1 MEPDRRAALLE
12 AKARALVRDNFF
24 GGADA
29 AISSVPVANGAA
41 LYDDGRVWLY
51 LPDDVRRALGRA
63 LALSVQRGAP
73 EVHVLVDDGTDAGV
87 LARRGALL
95 RPPAGVWRIEG
106 RSLVPVDPAPLPV
119 PMEPP
124 AGVEPL
130 VDMLRA
136 AGAEIVVEHGV
147 VLGEIRGLEVARVR
161 VGDDGTPVLEV
172 GVGRFDQEASAM
184 MHGHLPTEEAL
195 ARAISLV
202 RSHRHPGAAPHPVNR
217 LAHDRWLRAQVIEN
231 PSLVGLDKL
240 EPVAPTEPRANL
252 KDPHP
257 AAAVGHDANG
267 ATVLV
272 VCSAGID
279 LDLVPVAADLAAR
292 EHADR
297 VVLVTP
303 SRDQVPTTRSLVAR
317 LAVPAELVAVDG
329 DWPV

>member
-1 MEPDRRAALLE
+1 MQPDRRAALLE
-12 AKARALVRDNFF
+12 AKARALVRDHFLD
-24 GGADA
+24 GDEA
-29 AISSVPVANGAA
+29 ALASARLAGGAA
-41 LYDDGRVWLY
+41 LHDDRRAWLY
-51 LPDDVRRALGRA
+51 LADDPRRALGRA
-63 LALSVQRGAP
+63 LAFSVQREVP

-87 LARRGALL
+87 LARRGSLL
-95 RPPAGVWRIEG
+95 RPPAAVWRIDG
-106 RSLVPVDPAPLPV
+106 RSLVAVDPAPLPV

-130 VDMLRA
+130 VEMLRA
-136 AGAEIVVEHGV
+136 VGADIVVEHGV
-147 VLGEIRGLEVARVR
+147 ILGEVRGLEVARVR
-161 VGDDGTPVLEV
+161 IGDDGRPVLEV

-195 ARAISLV
+195 ARAVELV
-202 RSHRHPGAAPHPVNR
+202 RSHRHPGAAPHPINR
-217 LAHDRWLRAQVIEN
+217 LAHDRWLRAQVVED
-231 PSLVGLDKL
+231 PSLVGLDAL

-257 AAAVGHDANG
+257 AGAVGRDANG

-272 VCSAGID
+272 VCSAGVD

-292 EHADR
+292 ERADR
-297 VVLVTP
+297 VLLVTP
-303 SRDQVPTTRSLVAR
+303 ARDQVPTQRALVER